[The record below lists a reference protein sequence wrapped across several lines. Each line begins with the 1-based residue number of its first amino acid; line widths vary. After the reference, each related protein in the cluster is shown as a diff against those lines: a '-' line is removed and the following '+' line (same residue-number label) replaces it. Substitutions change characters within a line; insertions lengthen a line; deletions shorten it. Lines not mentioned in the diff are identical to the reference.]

1 MTELKRY
8 ITWSVVVMIIYLVAQ
23 YYKPQPTDWKETY
36 VKEDKVPFGTYI
48 LYQELGNIFPE
59 AKVSPSRLPVYN
71 TLKDKTF
78 NRTNY
83 LFVAGEVGIDEYDYQ
98 ELIKFV
104 EKGNHVFIAAYKLS
118 DFLADTLNLTLSS
131 VFMPSNKGTRVNFVN
146 PALKHLKGY
155 VFNKGLGDQYFS
167 KVDTMRATALG
178 RNANGEVN
186 FVKYTFGKGGLY
198 ILPSPKLLSNY
209 NLLNPAGAD
218 YVAKALSFL
227 PKAEQVIWDENNTR
241 GNVDDESVLRVLF
254 RNDSLRWAYYLAI
267 GGLLIFVFF
276 EMKRRQR
283 VIPIVAPLKNN
294 SVDFV
299 EVVGK
304 VYYQQRDN
312 RDIAQKKIRYFLE
325 HIRSNYHL
333 KTTLLNEEFTHDLLL
348 KSGVNEDLIHELI
361 ATINRLNG
369 AVMINDKALIQLNK
383 LIEKFYKQAQ

>member
-167 KVDTMRATALG
+167 KVDTTRATALG

-283 VIPIVAPLKNN
+283 VIPIVAPLKNT

-312 RDIAQKKIRYFLE
+312 RDIAKKKIRYFLE

-348 KSGVNEDLIHELI
+348 KSGVNEDLVHELI

>member
-167 KVDTMRATALG
+167 KVDTTRATALG

-254 RNDSLRWAYYLAI
+254 RNDSLRWAYYLSI